1 MRISIL
7 VLIMLIVVSLL
18 AGCYSMPQHQ
28 DNTSN
33 TAYPEQTDVKENT
46 LPPAADNAALAS
58 SESDEITP
66 YQFLNLIC
74 ANAET
79 LSFTYSIAGAG
90 TNTITFQKTGDKAVE
105 TYIANDM
112 NENPVSV
119 RELEKDGKV
128 HYIMDDSKIIKTYSA
143 PAEDFL
149 LYRMMTAAKT
159 VPDLASQNDEYFL
172 YEHSL
177 PFEHDESIQYK
188 YRFYMKDGALKKL
201 TISLGDEDGSTY
213 QFSEFQQELLDTK
226 AFEYPKGYTEEK
238 FNYTYTGEHMP
249 PWWEIGN
256 DE

>member
-7 VLIMLIVVSLL
+7 VLFMLIIVSLL
-18 AGCYSMPQHQ
+18 AGCYSMPQQQ

-33 TAYPEQTDVKENT
+33 TAYLEQIDAKEKA
-46 LPPAADNAALAS
+46 LPATPDKTALVD

-74 ANAET
+74 ANAEK
-79 LSFTYSIAGAG
+79 LSFTYSNVDTGA
-90 TNTITFQKTGDKAVE
+90 NTITFQKTADEAVE
-105 TYIANDM
+105 TFIANDM
-112 NENPVSV
+112 NKNPVYV

-149 LYRMMTAAKT
+149 LYRMMTASKT
-159 VPDLASQNDEYFL
+159 IPELAVENDEYFL

-177 PFEHDESIQYK
+177 PFEQDESIQFK
-188 YRFYMKDGALKKL
+188 YLFYMKDGTLKML
-201 TISLGDEDGSTY
+201 TISLGDDEGSTY
-213 QFSEFQQELLDTK
+213 QFSEFRQELLDIT
-226 AFEYPKGYTEEK
+226 AFEYPKGYTEEE
-238 FNYTYTGEHMP
+238 FDYTYTGEHMP

>member
-7 VLIMLIVVSLL
+7 VLLMLIVVSLL

-128 HYIMDDSKIIKTYSA
+128 HYIMDDSKIIKTYSS

-159 VPDLASQNDEYFL
+159 VPDLASQNDEYSL

-177 PFEHDESIQYK
+177 PFEHAESIQYK
-188 YRFYMKDGALKKL
+188 YRFYMMD
-201 TISLGDEDGSTY
+201 
-213 QFSEFQQELLDTK
+213 
-226 AFEYPKGYTEEK
+226 
-238 FNYTYTGEHMP
+238 
-249 PWWEIGN
+249 
-256 DE
+256 